1 MHTNFYSGHHN
12 RLGTA
17 KDERDNQ
24 VTAHEPAGKVKVS
37 FLHNK
42 VDTADAED
50 AVDVEQN
57 AETKI
62 IKRKWRDATKFCTEE
77 SDATPSKNLDTTQTN
92 VQIRRG
98 RS

>member
-1 MHTNFYSGHHN
+1 M
-12 RLGTA
+12 GTA
-17 KDERDNQ
+17 KEEQDKQ
-24 VTAHEPAGKVKVS
+24 VTDHEPAGEVKVS

-42 VDTADAED
+42 VDAADAED

-62 IKRKWRDATKFCTEE
+62 IKRKWRDAKKFCTDE
-77 SDATPSKNLDTTQTN
+77 SDATPAKTLDTTQTN
-92 VQIRRG
+92 VQIIRG

>member
-1 MHTNFYSGHHN
+1 MHMNFYSGHHS

-24 VTAHEPAGKVKVS
+24 VTAHELAGKVKDS

-42 VDTADAED
+42 VDAADVED
-50 AVDVEQN
+50 VVDVEQN

-62 IKRKWRDATKFCTEE
+62 TKRKCRDVTKFCTEE
-77 SDATPSKNLDTTQTN
+77 SDATPAKNLDTTETN

-98 RS
+98 RY

>member
-1 MHTNFYSGHHN
+1 MNCYSGHHN

-24 VTAHEPAGKVKVS
+24 VTAHGPAEKVKVS
-37 FLHNK
+37 FLHNR
-42 VDTADAED
+42 ADA
-50 AVDVEQN
+50 ADVEQN

-62 IKRKWRDATKFCTEE
+62 IKRKWWDVMKFCTEE
-77 SDATPSKNLDTTQTN
+77 SDATPAKNLDITQTN
-92 VQIRRG
+92 VQIRRE